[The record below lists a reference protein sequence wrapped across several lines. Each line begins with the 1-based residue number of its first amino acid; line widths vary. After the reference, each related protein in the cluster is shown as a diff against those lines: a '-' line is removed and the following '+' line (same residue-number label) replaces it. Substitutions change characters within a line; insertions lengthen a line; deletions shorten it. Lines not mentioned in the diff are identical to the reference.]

1 MAYIV
6 DLTLVLHRLF
16 VSTRRVSETKVQ
28 SAVKDYAKAND
39 RSRIHNEI
47 RKFVTETPFTYR
59 EKDTIMEMII
69 DLIRQNCIPTSGQ
82 GSS

>member
-6 DLTLVLHRLF
+6 DLTLVLHRVFMSARL
-16 VSTRRVSETKVQ
+16 VSATKVQ
-28 SAVKDYAKAND
+28 SAVKDYAETSD

-47 RKFVTETPFTYR
+47 RSFVTETPFTYY
-59 EKDTIMEMII
+59 EKDTIMEKII